1 MPNGSRSAGLHL
13 IAFFL
18 LATAAS
24 LPVGAQWITYP
35 TPGIPHTKDGKP
47 DLSAP
52 APKTTDGKPDLSGMW
67 YPIKTAEDAFP
78 EFRGA
83 FFDPGT
89 SINGLPYQP
98 WAAELVRARKANN
111 SKDHP
116 NAKCLPLAPPQ
127 LHTHPSNRRIIQL
140 PGSLVTLFER
150 DTNFRV
156 IYTDGRP
163 LPADPQPSWFG
174 YSTGK
179 WEGDVFVAETN
190 GFKDDTWVDQ
200 IGSPMTSSGR
210 LTERFRRVNFGIL
223 EIEMTINDPKAYT
236 RPWTVKIQQ
245 GLVADGQLIEW
256 FCDDEKDQTHLVG
269 K

>member
-1 MPNGSRSAGLHL
+1 MPNGSHSAGLHL

-35 TPGIPHTKDGKP
+35 TPGIPHTK
-47 DLSAP
+47 
-52 APKTTDGKPDLSGMW
+52 DGKPDLSGMW

-116 NAKCLPLAPPQ
+116 VAKCLPLAPPQ
-127 LHTHPSNRRIIQL
+127 LHTHPPN
-140 PGSLVTLFER
+140 P
-150 DTNFRV
+150 
-156 IYTDGRP
+156 
-163 LPADPQPSWFG
+163 
-174 YSTGK
+174 
-179 WEGDVFVAETN
+179 
-190 GFKDDTWVDQ
+190 
-200 IGSPMTSSGR
+200 
-210 LTERFRRVNFGIL
+210 
-223 EIEMTINDPKAYT
+223 
-236 RPWTVKIQQ
+236 
-245 GLVADGQLIEW
+245 
-256 FCDDEKDQTHLVG
+256 
-269 K
+269 